1 MDDQAPNA
9 PPPPPPAASTM
20 PPVILPP
27 DPKRPPRRGTGWMVL
42 SLILLVVLAF
52 SVLLNLSSLSRMVLS
67 ASGGRGAFEAGPKIQ
82 EVLLK
87 DTPSSQKIA
96 VIELNGLITGQA
108 IDPAGFGLV
117 EVIKAQLKRAA
128 EDSRVRAVVLK
139 LDTPGGEV
147 LASDEINRAVAE
159 FQERSN
165 KPVIGAMASV
175 AASGGYY
182 VAAACRWIVANEL
195 TLTGSIGVIM
205 QSYNYRGLMNK
216 VGIRPEVYKS
226 GRFKDMLSGAREPQ
240 DVDPEE
246 RQMLQ
251 GLIDQTY
258 ERFRNVVASGRT
270 RASELN
276 DQTNRTLV
284 ENWREYADGRV
295 FSGKEAYQLGFV
307 DELGNFED
315 AVRRARTIAE
325 IGDADLVQYRQFYDL
340 ADIFRLFGRS
350 EERMLKIDLGFEPP
364 KLRPG
369 ALYYLCPSYVH

>member
-1 MDDQAPNA
+1 
-9 PPPPPPAASTM
+9 M

-276 DQTNRTLV
+276 DQTNRALV